1 METWTERSR
10 VKINPIVNSAT
21 AGAGA
26 SGVYETLIPLSL
38 AAIKSTLSNPMPTR
52 DINLRLGALSITF
65 LVIVSVPAISAS
77 ISGISSINSFS
88 VSLLLQGL
96 IK

>member
-1 METWTERSR
+1 MERRRLNIS
-10 VKINPIVNSAT
+10 PIVNSAT

-26 SGVYETLIPLSL
+26 SGVYETLIPLSFT
-38 AAIKSTLSNPMPTR
+38 AFKSTLSNPIPTR
-52 DINLRLGALSITF
+52 DMNLRLGALSITF
-65 LVIVSVPAISAS
+65 LVIGSVPAISAS